1 MPLGDGS
8 QQSGVIQ
15 NALRER
21 RSHRK
26 RGRWEVVMVGT
37 VWGFVSRAACFENS
51 LQRALSRVGCVSRS
65 LCTERVHPELF
76 PFISELNEKQ
86 KSKNYFKRQ
95 KSPINWQKKKN
106 SSSLGIK
113 VFVEIL
119 HTVLTLFHR
128 RQSWFVHQ
136 LLPFFFVCVCV
147 FNSRHLCVVDVCV
160 DMLSRN
166 LEMYANSAA
175 VATTNVSMLRG
186 DTDSN
191 KPLTNV
197 AERPLPGRSFLFIF
211 FRSPFFVLARKKK
224 WEFDGS
230 LS

>member
-95 KSPINWQKKKN
+95 KSPINWQKKKTHHHWE
-106 SSSLGIK
+106 LKCLLKFYI
-113 VFVEIL
+113 
-119 HTVLTLFHR
+119 
-128 RQSWFVHQ
+128 QSWRCFIDVKVN
-136 LLPFFFVCVCV
+136 LFI
-147 FNSRHLCVVDVCV
+147 NYSRFLCVSV
-160 DMLSRN
+160 
-166 LEMYANSAA
+166 
-175 VATTNVSMLRG
+175 
-186 DTDSN
+186 
-191 KPLTNV
+191 
-197 AERPLPGRSFLFIF
+197 F
-211 FRSPFFVLARKKK
+211 F
-224 WEFDGS
+224 
-230 LS
+230 

>member
-1 MPLGDGS
+1 
-8 QQSGVIQ
+8 
-15 NALRER
+15 
-21 RSHRK
+21 
-26 RGRWEVVMVGT
+26 MVGT

-76 PFISELNEKQ
+76 PFISEFNEKQ

-95 KSPINWQKKKN
+95 KSPINWQKKKT
-106 SSSLGIK
+106 
-113 VFVEIL
+113 
-119 HTVLTLFHR
+119 HHHR
-128 RQSWFVHQ
+128 ELKCLLKFYIQSWRCFIDVKVD
-136 LLPFFFVCVCV
+136 LFINYSRFFLCVCF

-197 AERPLPGRSFLFIF
+197 AERPPPGRSFLIF
-211 FRSPFFVLARKKK
+211 FQIPLFRF
-224 WEFDGS
+224 G
-230 LS
+230 